1 MSIMVTDD
9 GDFCSLGK
17 ELRNML
23 EVVFAMSQQE
33 VMIRVFRSDG
43 KSVFQTLSHQILKR
57 LTIG

>member
-9 GDFCSLGK
+9 GDFCILGK

-23 EVVFAMSQQE
+23 EVAFAVSQQE

-43 KSVFQTLSHQILKR
+43 KSVFQTFSHQILKR

>member
-9 GDFCSLGK
+9 GDFCTLGK
-17 ELRNML
+17 EVRNML
-23 EVVFAMSQQE
+23 EVALAVSQQE